1 MSSEVKQRK
10 KNVAASKQSDG
21 VREQNVKGKV
31 SEEPEPETERCS
43 KGSPAG
49 RREVDVRS
57 ALCLLSLLASAAL
70 AGIMFQQS
78 AKFADVEL
86 KYQQLY
92 MKSVAAQALEN
103 EISKVSKKLWT
114 SFESPLSALGTPCTR
129 NQQSNPDFTTSCA
142 AHWSSIALQWSS
154 EWCKSA
160 QEIVDKLK
168 DHSLLKQVED
178 LQTEI
183 MKMKTWSSSITEKR
197 NELHEK
203 LVSLSDTIERIEKS
217 TVDISNDVSTKLSGV
232 RTDIRRISG
241 LDSDISSLK
250 DSLHELENKVTNVEK
265 TAIHKI
271 GDLIATSVERVTQ
284 LKNLVS
290 GNTDKIELLQK
301 KFTELKA
308 EDNKLSDRLYSLEN
322 SRSKLIK
329 AIMFANDLKP
339 KVYNLKKEFSL
350 LEPQVND
357 LIGRIGRISFDL
369 QKRNEE
375 IANLRKKISNCT
387 GNSNDIQGAKD

>member
-103 EISKVSKKLWT
+103 EISKVSKK
-114 SFESPLSALGTPCTR
+114 
-129 NQQSNPDFTTSCA
+129 
-142 AHWSSIALQWSS
+142 
-154 EWCKSA
+154 CKSA